1 MLLTWPVSGR
11 DGQVQNLSVW
21 SSSVLHKDL
30 FLSRENRLPF
40 ALLKQMKLGLSKK
53 ELFCSGP
60 LSTVMITW
68 WKGPFIVHREHELE
82 RNRPN
87 SLAFTVI
94 AEKTSQIYAWKVCNG
109 ENSPNPIY
117 RGLNPIFRVHTYFP
131 MANPIYRVCSC
142 QTKRWVFLGQKLR

>member
-30 FLSRENRLPF
+30 FLSRENRFPF

-53 ELFCSGP
+53 ELLCSGP

-68 WKGPFIVHREHELE
+68 
-82 RNRPN
+82 
-87 SLAFTVI
+87 
-94 AEKTSQIYAWKVCNG
+94 
-109 ENSPNPIY
+109 
-117 RGLNPIFRVHTYFP
+117 
-131 MANPIYRVCSC
+131 
-142 QTKRWVFLGQKLR
+142 